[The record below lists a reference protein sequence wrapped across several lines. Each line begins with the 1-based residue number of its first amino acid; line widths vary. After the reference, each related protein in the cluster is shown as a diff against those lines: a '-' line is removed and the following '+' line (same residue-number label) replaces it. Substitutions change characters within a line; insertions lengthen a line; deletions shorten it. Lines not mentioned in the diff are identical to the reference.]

1 MKKGKTIQILHLLI
15 FSIFIYH
22 GNLFAQ
28 VKVEKPENQIY
39 FNVTLDIPG
48 KTKSSYFKG
57 SYTVKSGDKL
67 ITKNNIFLNGLETKK
82 DRTFKTYIA
91 SLDTIDLANDGLKWT
106 IKGSIYDSKF
116 KETFPISSMNM
127 STFSKPL
134 EGIGFSISLKDNKSV
149 YIRNVIFSDRPIKE
163 KQN

>member
-1 MKKGKTIQILHLLI
+1 MNKDKSIQIFHLLI

-28 VKVEKPENQIY
+28 TKKEKPADKIY
-39 FNVTLDIPG
+39 FNMTLDLPG

-57 SYTVKSGDKL
+57 SYSVKSGDKL
-67 ITKNNIFLNGLETKK
+67 ITKSNIFLNGLESEEE
-82 DRTFKTYIA
+82 RTFKTYIA

-134 EGIGFSISLKDNKSV
+134 EGIGFLITLRENKNV
-149 YIRNVIFSDRPIKE
+149 YIRNIIFSDRPIKE